1 MSIWQREAAKLKG
14 AAAENSAAGEAIR
27 RAFDAV
33 AEQNLDEARI
43 RAAAAAYTDT
53 GIKAIQLAAAGG
65 FPQYARDYIRIR
77 DKRGNKQPLLL
88 NRAQM
93 YIHEMAEA
101 QMARRGYVRLIVLKG
116 RQMGA
121 STYILGRGYYKVT
134 RKTGQKAYILT
145 HELDATHNLFGRVK
159 AIHEDM
165 DPRLRPKAGRSNRE
179 ELTFPQLESE
189 YGVGTAR
196 VGDTGRSLTVQF
208 FHGSEVAFW
217 QAAKDIVPGLLQT
230 IGTERGTEVWLES
243 TANGPANFFASSVQE
258 ARKGT
263 TDFELVFC
271 PWYWDPGYSTPERLI
286 PDGFAQTLTLDDKEV
301 MHAHGLSLGQMH
313 WRSKK
318 IAEFKMAEGGDE
330 DAAKAKF
337 CQEYP
342 STVEEAFQGD
352 SEGSFIRAIKVVM
365 ARKAWSEYL
374 AKNNG
379 ERPVGVGPK
388 RMGIDPSYTGG
399 DGFRLWCRQGR
410 VAWRAGHWSKK
421 RTQES
426 IGRILE
432 ALVREQ
438 PDEVYIDIG
447 NNGGPIFDILQS
459 TEWGPRII
467 PVLFGEA
474 ADDPDRHQNKRCE
487 MWYRMRQWLD
497 EKPQPLLEDLDEI
510 QADLTGVQKRRDE
523 TGTRTKLESK
533 DDMIK
538 RLGKGSSPDDG
549 DALALTFAYPSGGPV
564 KGGVQQL
571 NPRRPSLWG
580 GGLR

>member
-1 MSIWQREAAKLKG
+1 MSLWQREAAKLRG
-14 AAAENSAAGEAIR
+14 AAAENSAAGEAVR

-33 AEQNLDEARI
+33 AEQNAQEARI
-43 RAAAAAYTDT
+43 RAAAAAHVDI
-53 GIKAIQLAAAGG
+53 GVKALHLAAAGG

-77 DKRGNKQPLLL
+77 DKRGNKQSLIL

-93 YIHEMAEA
+93 YIHEMAERQLA
-101 QMARRGYVRLIVLKG
+101 ERGYVRIIVLKG

-121 STYILGRGYYKVT
+121 STYILGRGYFKVT

-159 AIHEDM
+159 RIHEDM
-165 DPRLRPKAGRSNRE
+165 DARLRPRAGRSNKE
-179 ELTFPQLESE
+179 ELTFPLLESE

-230 IGTERGTEVWLES
+230 IGTEAGTEVWLES
-243 TANGPANFFASSVQE
+243 TANGPANFFAASVQE
-258 ARKGT
+258 ARKRT
-263 TDFELVFC
+263 TDFELAFC
-271 PWYWDPGYSTPERLI
+271 PWFWDPGYETPENLI
-286 PDGFAQTLTLDDKEV
+286 PKDFAQSMSLDDKEYQ
-301 MHAHGLSLGQMH
+301 HAHGLSLGQMH

-330 DAAKAKF
+330 EAGKAKF

-342 STVEEAFQGD
+342 ATVEEAFQGD
-352 SEGSFIRAIKVVM
+352 SENSFIRAVKVVV
-365 ARKAWSEYL
+365 ARNAYADFVKQ
-374 AKNNG
+374 NG
-379 ERPVGVGPK
+379 CRPQGVGPK

-399 DGFRLWCRQGR
+399 DGFRIWCRQGR
-410 VAWRAGHWSKK
+410 VAWRAAHWSRL

-432 ALVREQ
+432 TLDREQ

-447 NNGGPIFDILQS
+447 NNGGPIFDILS
-459 TEWGPRII
+459 ATAWGSRII

-487 MWYRMRQWLD
+487 MWFRVREWLN
-497 EKPQPLLEDLDEI
+497 EKPQVMLEDLDEI

-564 KGGVQQL
+564 KGNPKEL
-571 NPRRPSLWG
+571 DPRRPSLWG